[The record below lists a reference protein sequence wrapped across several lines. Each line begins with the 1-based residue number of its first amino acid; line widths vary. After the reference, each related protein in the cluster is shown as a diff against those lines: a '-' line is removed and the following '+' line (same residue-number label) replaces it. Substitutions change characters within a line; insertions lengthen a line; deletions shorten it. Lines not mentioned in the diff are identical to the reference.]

1 MKKKGLII
9 ATIVMVLVL
18 AVSLTT
24 ATYAW
29 FTVASTTTLQDFSVE
44 VVANNDVNIGFAKT
58 NTYKSGATAN
68 DFVNGS
74 CTYTANGRADGALS
88 GGKWEGTLNGL
99 GPTITHNIAWGAQ
112 KKAVGVTSLAADSL
126 GTISTGNTGLWNYT
140 GGKTVIAAN
149 GVAQD
154 SIDSGSVTAAKAN
167 TNGASE
173 NASSDFVHIV
183 LGAAPARALKSNE
196 LCIMIVGDAEAGSI
210 VGILSAIH
218 VAYNLNNEGW
228 VDVDVFAQA
237 DLSTDN
243 HYSDLLADVTAPT
256 LTAAQTAAWEASYP
270 TEDAPQTGAAMV
282 TIPGLTLN
290 QGQIDQIEIVIY
302 IAGADSDCRLEAL
315 GAKGSIKIFFATEQK
330 TASQG

>member
-29 FTVASTTTLQDFSVE
+29 FTVATTTTLEDFSVE

-58 NTYKSGATAN
+58 NAYKSGATAN
-68 DFVNGS
+68 DFVNGTV
-74 CTYTANGRADGALS
+74 TYTANGRADGALT
-88 GGKWEGTLNGL
+88 GGKWDGTLNGL
-99 GPTITHNIAWGAQ
+99 GATIEHNISWGAQ
-112 KKAVGVTSLAADSL
+112 KKAVGVTAAEAV
-126 GTISTGNTGLWNYT
+126 TGATVDNTGLWT
-140 GGKTVIAAN
+140 QSGGKFVVAAN

-154 SIDSGSVTAAKAN
+154 SIDAGSVSAAIAN
-167 TNGASE
+167 TNGAAQ
-173 NASSDFVHIV
+173 NPTSDFVHIT

-196 LCIMIVGDAEAGSI
+196 LCIMVVGDPAAGSI

-228 VDVDVFAQA
+228 VDVDLFGEGDDGNHYA
-237 DLSTDN
+237 DVLSEVIVPTLST
-243 HYSDLLADVTAPT
+243 
-256 LTAAQTAAWEASYP
+256 AQKAAWAASYP
-270 TEDAPQTGAAMV
+270 SEAEPTTGAAMLV
-282 TIPGLTLN
+282 IEGLTKV

-302 IAGADSDCRLEAL
+302 IAGDDSDCRLEAL
-315 GAKGSIKIFFATEQK
+315 GAKGSIKIFFATEK
-330 TASQG
+330 ATV